1 MKKVQKT
8 PEAGSLAIIKP
19 VPYELNSGYSYVGN
33 AGYDDVIVGGGIT
46 QKENGVYDFSLSN
59 DSNFSLPIGSVVLLI
74 AIITSTK
81 EPDPFGLFDTRFI
94 IFDPAS
100 LKTGWVWGN
109 EIQSLVEASN

>member
-1 MKKVQKT
+1 MKKVQKP

-19 VPYELNSGYSYVGN
+19 SPYELNSEYSYVGN
-33 AGYDDVIVGGGIT
+33 TGYDDVIVGGIT
-46 QKENGVYDFSLSN
+46 QKENGVYAFSFSN
-59 DSNFSLPIGSVVLLI
+59 GSNFSLPIGSVVLLI

-109 EIQSLVEASN
+109 EIQSLVEASS